1 MAGLGG
7 FMGYGLGGI
16 NWDATAL
23 GVMLGGHL
31 HATFTLITII
41 FIICV
46 SCTITSFKE
55 IPLQLLE
62 SDEYRQL
69 QEQQKVRSSNCQFV
83 VLLKVT
89 WTSIYRVT
97 FTCHFDS
104 IDVSETFLEEKFSIQ
119 GIQFVACL
127 ATCYFVVWRVS
138 CYSWNRYRYPSKR
151 RRTIRRNT
159 RKSPRTS
166 VFLTARWTMIR
177 KLLPRRM

>member
-1 MAGLGG
+1 
-7 FMGYGLGGI
+7 MGYGLGGI

-69 QEQQKVRSSNCQFV
+69 QEQKVRP
-83 VLLKVT
+83 L
-89 WTSIYRVT
+89 SIRVT
-97 FTCHFDS
+97 LPKTIS
-104 IDVSETFLEEKFSIQ
+104 TSTMS
-119 GIQFVACL
+119 
-127 ATCYFVVWRVS
+127 
-138 CYSWNRYRYPSKR
+138 RYVHLS
-151 RRTIRRNT
+151 
-159 RKSPRTS
+159 
-166 VFLTARWTMIR
+166 L
-177 KLLPRRM
+177 

>member
-1 MAGLGG
+1 
-7 FMGYGLGGI
+7 MGYGLGGI

-69 QEQQKVRSSNCQFV
+69 QEQKVRPIVRV
-83 VLLKVT
+83 VRVYILLNII
-89 WTSIYRVT
+89 S
-97 FTCHFDS
+97 
-104 IDVSETFLEEKFSIQ
+104 
-119 GIQFVACL
+119 
-127 ATCYFVVWRVS
+127 
-138 CYSWNRYRYPSKR
+138 
-151 RRTIRRNT
+151 
-159 RKSPRTS
+159 TS
-166 VFLTARWTMIR
+166 VTSRYVLTF
-177 KLLPRRM
+177 